1 MASRYYLIDTSA
13 AATTRINAFLSR
25 TAFQAGVRES
35 PHQLGHI
42 RRSLD
47 GLRALAH
54 GEVSDA
60 DHAALTALAY
70 VVSLSYVEARA
81 EIAANRA
88 RWSRH
93 V

>member
-1 MASRYYLIDTSA
+1 VASRYYLIDTSVS
-13 AATTRINAFLSR
+13 ATTRLNAFLSR
-25 TAFQAGVRES
+25 TAFLAGVRES

-60 DHAALTALAY
+60 DHAALIALAY
-70 VVSLSYVEARA
+70 VVSLSYAGAQA
-81 EIAANRA
+81 EIAANPA
-88 RWSRH
+88 RWSAH